1 MVGRTAEL
9 EGLVRLLA
17 GARAPTVAL
26 IGGEAGIGKT
36 RLVQEMLDR
45 LAPGTV
51 VLTGQADPG
60 ALGRPFELL
69 LDAVDGRTTTQE
81 HADLLTDVSDQ
92 RRPPEE
98 RVRSALDLVHRL
110 AGGRPAVLVF
120 DDLHWADS
128 ESVALFDRLAEPDG
142 GQLLLVGTYRPDSLS
157 RRHPAAELL
166 PRLERRHNVTH
177 IRLERLTAT
186 DVNAFLTVIYGR
198 VPPFRVVE
206 ALHARTGGN
215 PFFLEELLSAAGDA
229 DIDDLC
235 SQPLPWSLAAAVR
248 AQLDDLDHEARR
260 IVEAASVLGR
270 KIPFDLLATVTR
282 CTEDELITV
291 LRDLVRRGLMLEAE
305 SDVFSFRHALA
316 REAIEGELLG
326 RERRRLHQ
334 AAFEALRDTG
344 SDDIAAIARHAH
356 GARRVQDLLVAARA
370 GSARSLEVG
379 SSYQALRLA
388 ELGLSEAD
396 DDLELLSVAA
406 RAAWLAGLIEDAQ
419 DHTDHWLAVARAVD
433 DVAAVSA
440 ALCLVVRLRWEA
452 GDLEGMDAAADAVR
466 ETIDRLDRGY
476 DQAASMAVV
485 AQAHMLRSR
494 ADAAIEW
501 ADRAVSLAEELDLP
515 DVRLA
520 ALAEKGSAQVGR
532 PEFHAEGTR
541 LLREVADEAEAR
553 GDYVVMARALHN
565 IVRADVRRPDPA
577 EARAMLD
584 RMRAAAERAGFDSL
598 ARAAYAQG
606 LADLAEW
613 EGDLTAALAALR
625 EGRRDD
631 RGYLSSGKGNWY
643 QLHEAGL
650 ALETGDLA
658 RAETLRRELKPL
670 VPGRAVWFHGL
681 SFHIA
686 CRTGDLDEART
697 ELAGV
702 LETAREGH
710 FSAQLVHDVAS
721 AALAAGID
729 AGELRPLVEQLRTHA
744 KWLVADDNPWWSL
757 LRAQLAEADGFYEE
771 AVAGYRD
778 AADRGAGDLFPACR
792 GTARV
797 GAARGL
803 IALGRLDEAREEAT
817 AAEWLLARWAGWRVD
832 DLRAVQRRLGLGPTV
847 DGPEALTPRERE
859 VAALLP
865 EGLSNADLAD
875 RLFISPKT
883 AAVHVSNILAKLG
896 MASRTE
902 VAAWAVREGIAQTAR

>member
-419 DHTDHWLAVARAVD
+419 DHTPITGSPSPAR
-433 DVAAVSA
+433 STTWPR
-440 ALCLVVRLRWEA
+440 C
-452 GDLEGMDAAADAVR
+452 
-466 ETIDRLDRGY
+466 
-476 DQAASMAVV
+476 Q
-485 AQAHMLRSR
+485 LRS
-494 ADAAIEW
+494 A
-501 ADRAVSLAEELDLP
+501 SS
-515 DVRLA
+515 
-520 ALAEKGSAQVGR
+520 SASVGR
-532 PEFHAEGTR
+532 PATSKGW
-541 LLREVADEAEAR
+541 
-553 GDYVVMARALHN
+553 M
-565 IVRADVRRPDPA
+565 RPP
-577 EARAMLD
+577 
-584 RMRAAAERAGFDSL
+584 
-598 ARAAYAQG
+598 
-606 LADLAEW
+606 
-613 EGDLTAALAALR
+613 TPC
-625 EGRRDD
+625 GRRSTASTAVTT
-631 RGYLSSGKGNWY
+631 RPRAWRSSRRLTCCGAAPTPPSNGPTGRCRWPKNLTCPTCGWRPWPRRAR
-643 QLHEAGL
+643 LRSAGPSSMP
-650 ALETGDLA
+650 
-658 RAETLRRELKPL
+658 RA
-670 VPGRAVWFHGL
+670 PGCCATWP
-681 SFHIA
+681 
-686 CRTGDLDEART
+686 T
-697 ELAGV
+697 
-702 LETAREGH
+702 
-710 FSAQLVHDVAS
+710 
-721 AALAAGID
+721 
-729 AGELRPLVEQLRTHA
+729 RPR
-744 KWLVADDNPWWSL
+744 
-757 LRAQLAEADGFYEE
+757 
-771 AVAGYRD
+771 
-778 AADRGAGDLFPACR
+778 RGA
-792 GTARV
+792 T
-797 GAARGL
+797 
-803 IALGRLDEAREEAT
+803 T
-817 AAEWLLARWAGWRVD
+817 
-832 DLRAVQRRLGLGPTV
+832 
-847 DGPEALTPRERE
+847 
-859 VAALLP
+859 
-865 EGLSNADLAD
+865 S
-875 RLFISPKT
+875 
-883 AAVHVSNILAKLG
+883 
-896 MASRTE
+896 
-902 VAAWAVREGIAQTAR
+902 